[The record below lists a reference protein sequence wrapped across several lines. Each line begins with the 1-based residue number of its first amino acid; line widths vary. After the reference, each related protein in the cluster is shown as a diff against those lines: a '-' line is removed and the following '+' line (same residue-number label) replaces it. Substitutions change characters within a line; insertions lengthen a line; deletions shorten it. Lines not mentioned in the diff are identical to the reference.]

1 VSQRFVKQVSAVGRT
16 QLQEGDA
23 DATGPTVDAI
33 HPNSFPIVPLENLE
47 ISERMRVTS
56 FII

>member
-16 QLQEGDA
+16 QLQGGHA

-33 HPNSFPIVPLENLE
+33 HANSFPVGRLYALKGVQYEA
-47 ISERMRVTS
+47 
-56 FII
+56 